1 MSAYMQMARF
11 DVKGSANYDI
21 RAKKLWH
28 HGIIGITIPLL
39 KSRVAE
45 DAQKAD
51 KPPYEDMQ
59 ETVSCKH
66 VSPSKEST
74 AEGDMKRQRIK
85 YFSPEEKK
93 KLLDFIQKHYPDK
106 LAKRSGFMYK
116 LMFSTGLRLA
126 ETVHLNVVDVKD
138 HSFLT
143 IVGKGNKEREIP
155 LSFAIQ
161 EEIRG
166 FLEWK
171 RLNGEIIAPDAPLFI
186 SRKNRRIG
194 SRGVQH
200 DLDKWVRMAGL
211 EGKYSPHALRHTVG
225 FELMRGTKN
234 IRQVQEFLGHRFI
247 TTTQIYTHVTKDEL
261 RTCAEMLVCEPGS
274 SYFVFSCN

>member
-1 MSAYMQMARF
+1 
-11 DVKGSANYDI
+11 
-21 RAKKLWH
+21 
-28 HGIIGITIPLL
+28 
-39 KSRVAE
+39 
-45 DAQKAD
+45 
-51 KPPYEDMQ
+51 
-59 ETVSCKH
+59 
-66 VSPSKEST
+66 
-74 AEGDMKRQRIK
+74 MKRQRIR
-85 YFSPEEKK
+85 YFSPEEKR

-116 LMFSTGLRLA
+116 LMFSTGMRLA
-126 ETVHLNVVDVKD
+126 ETVHLNVCDVKD

-143 IVGKGNKEREIP
+143 IIGKGNKEREIP
-155 LSFAIQ
+155 LSLAIQ

-171 RLNGEIIAPDAPLFI
+171 RVNGEDLASEAPLFI
-186 SRKNRRIG
+186 SRKHRRIG

-200 DLDKWVRMAGL
+200 DLDKWVRLAGL

-225 FELMRGTKN
+225 FKLMRGIRN

-261 RTCAEMLVCEPGS
+261 RECAELLVCDPS
-274 SYFVFSCN
+274 SEYFWFSRN